1 LIKSTISFFRK
12 LQAKKIFS
20 FKLFLSSLPNKVKKG
35 LSMEVYKEVWANCL
49 QVIKD
54 NVTKRAYDTWFAP
67 IVPSRLVENVLTIE
81 VPTSFFYEY
90 LEEHYIDLLRKTLRK
105 ELGNKAKLEYS
116 VKVVNGA
123 PTLKYPA
130 QDRPDLK
137 NKSIPYPYPGTQDEP
152 KIVNPF
158 TIPGLKKLEIN
169 PQLNSNYSFDN
180 FVEGECNS
188 LARSAGLTIAKNPG
202 KTAFNPMF
210 IYGNSGLGKTHLS
223 QAIGIEIK
231 EKYPDKIVIYVD
243 ARRFESQYID
253 AAVIKNKV
261 NDFLYFYQMMDVL
274 IIDDVHE
281 FAGKTKTQNAFFH
294 IFNHLHQMGKQ
305 LILTSDKPPVE
316 LQGMEQRL
324 LSRFKCGLFA
334 ELQTPDLATRIA
346 ILNKKIYNDGI
357 VISDEVIEYL
367 ASNITNNIRELEG
380 ALVSLLAQSTL
391 IKKEIT
397 IDLVSEMLDKLV
409 NTPRKEVSIDEI
421 KKTVCEFFELTHE
434 KLLSNTKKREIVQ
447 VRQIA
452 MYLSKNYT
460 KNSYTQIGEQIG
472 KKDHTTVLH
481 ACKTV
486 KNLMDTDKAFKKTM
500 QELEKKLIGY

>member
-1 LIKSTISFFRK
+1 METY
-12 LQAKKIFS
+12 KK
-20 FKLFLSSLPNKVKKG
+20 
-35 LSMEVYKEVWANCL
+35 VWANCL
-49 QVIKD
+49 QVIKE
-54 NVTKRAYDTWFAP
+54 NVNKDAYDTWFAP
-67 IVPSRLVENVLTIE
+67 IIPSRLIDNVLTIE

-90 LEEHYIDLLRKTLRK
+90 LEEHFIDLLRKTLRK
-105 ELGNKAKLEYS
+105 ELGNTAKLEYS
-116 VKVVNGA
+116 VKVVSGA
-123 PTLKYPA
+123 PTLTYPA
-130 QDRPDLK
+130 QNRPDLR
-137 NKSIPYPYPGTQDEP
+137 NRPILPYPGTQDEP
-152 KIVNPF
+152 KIMNPF
-158 TIPGLKKLEIN
+158 AIPGLKKLEID
-169 PQLNSNYSFDN
+169 PQLNPNYNFAN

-188 LARSAGLTIAKNPG
+188 LARSAGLTIVANPG

-210 IYGNSGLGKTHLS
+210 IYGDSGLGKTHLA

-231 EKYPDKIVIYVD
+231 EEHPDKIVIYVD
-243 ARRFESQYID
+243 ARKFESQYID
-253 AAVIKNKV
+253 AAINKNKV

-281 FAGKTKTQNAFFH
+281 FAGKTKTQNTFFH

-324 LSRFKCGLFA
+324 LSRFKCGLFT
-334 ELQTPDLATRIA
+334 ELKTPDLATRIS
-346 ILNKKIYNDGI
+346 ILRKKIYNDGI

-397 IDLVSEMLDKLV
+397 IELAAEMLDKLV
-409 NTPRKEVSIDEI
+409 NIAKKDISIDEI
-421 KKTVCEFFELTHE
+421 KKTVCEYFEMTID
-434 KLLSNTKKREIVQ
+434 KLLSMSRKREIVL

-460 KNSYTQIGEQIG
+460 KYSSAQIGDQIG
-472 KKDHTTVLH
+472 NKDHTTVLH

-486 KNLMDTDKAFKKTM
+486 QNLIDTDKSFKKTM
-500 QELEKKLIGY
+500 QDIEKKLLGY

>member
-1 LIKSTISFFRK
+1 
-12 LQAKKIFS
+12 
-20 FKLFLSSLPNKVKKG
+20 
-35 LSMEVYKEVWANCL
+35 MEAYRQIWANCL

-54 NVTKRAYDTWFAP
+54 NVDKGAYDTWFAP
-67 IVPSRLVENVLTIE
+67 IVPSRLIDNVLTIE
-81 VPTSFFYEY
+81 VPTSFFYEF

-105 ELGNKAKLEYS
+105 ELGNTAKLEYS

-123 PTLKYPA
+123 PALTYPA
-130 QDRPDLK
+130 QHKPDLK
-137 NKSIPYPYPGTQDEP
+137 NRSIPFPYPSTQDEP

-158 TIPGLKKLEIN
+158 AIPGLKKLEID
-169 PQLNSNYSFDN
+169 PQLNPNYNFNN

-188 LARSAGLTIAKNPG
+188 LARSAGLTIANNPG

-231 EKYPDKIVIYVD
+231 EKHPDKIVIYVD
-243 ARRFESQYID
+243 ARKFESQYVD
-253 AAVIKNKV
+253 AAVMKNNV

-324 LSRFKCGLFA
+324 LSRFKCGLFT
-334 ELQTPDLATRIA
+334 ELKTPDLATRIA

-357 VISDEVIEYL
+357 VFSDEVIEYL
-367 ASNITNNIRELEG
+367 ATNIKNNIRELEG
-380 ALVSLLAQSTL
+380 ALVSVLAQSTL

-409 NTPRKEVSIDEI
+409 ITTQKDISIDEI
-421 KKTVCEFFELTHE
+421 KKTVCDFFELPYD
-434 KLLSNTKKREIVQ
+434 KLLSKSRKREIVM

-452 MYLSKNYT
+452 MYLSKNHT
-460 KNSYTQIGEQIG
+460 KYSTAQIGDQIG
-472 KKDHTTVLH
+472 KKDHTTVIH
-481 ACKTV
+481 SCKSIQ
-486 KNLMDTDKAFKKTM
+486 NMIDTDKAFKKTM
-500 QELEKKLIGY
+500 QDLEKKLFVSNE

>member
-1 LIKSTISFFRK
+1 MEAYRK
-12 LQAKKIFS
+12 
-20 FKLFLSSLPNKVKKG
+20 
-35 LSMEVYKEVWANCL
+35 VWANCL

-54 NVTKRAYDTWFAP
+54 NVTKPAYDTWFAP
-67 IVPSRLVENVLTIE
+67 IIPSRLVDNVLTIE

-105 ELGNKAKLEYS
+105 ELGSAAKLEYS

-130 QDRPDLK
+130 QPELK
-137 NKSIPYPYPGTQDEP
+137 NRSIPYPNPVTQTEP

-158 TIPGLKKLEIN
+158 AIPGLKKMEIDS
-169 PQLNSNYSFDN
+169 QLNPNYNFDN

-210 IYGNSGLGKTHLS
+210 IYGNSGLGKTHLT

-231 EKYPDKIVIYVD
+231 EKHSDKIVIYVD
-243 ARRFESQYID
+243 ARKFESQYVD
-253 AAVIKNKV
+253 AVLKNKV

-281 FAGKTKTQNAFFH
+281 FAGKTGTQNTFFH

-305 LILTSDKPPVE
+305 LILTADKPPVE
-316 LQGMEQRL
+316 LQGIEQRL
-324 LSRFKCGLFA
+324 LSRFKCGLFT
-334 ELQTPDLATRIA
+334 ELKIPDLTTRIA
-346 ILNKKIYNDGI
+346 ILRKKIYNDGI

-367 ASNITNNIRELEG
+367 AANIKNNIRELEG

-397 IDLVSEMLDKLV
+397 IDLVAEMLDKLV
-409 NTPRKEVSIDEI
+409 NPVKRDITIDEI
-421 KKTVCEFFELTHE
+421 KKTVCDFFELTHE
-434 KLLSNTKKREIVQ
+434 KLLSKSRKREIVLN
-447 VRQIA
+447 RQIA

-460 KNSYTQIGEQIG
+460 KYSCTQIGEQIG
-472 KKDHTTVLH
+472 QKDHTTVLH

-486 KNLMDTDKAFKKTM
+486 QNLIDTDKSFKKTM
-500 QELEKKLIGY
+500 QTLEEKLFGFY

>member
-1 LIKSTISFFRK
+1 METYRK
-12 LQAKKIFS
+12 
-20 FKLFLSSLPNKVKKG
+20 
-35 LSMEVYKEVWANCL
+35 VWANCL
-49 QVIKD
+49 QVIRD

-67 IVPSRLVENVLTIE
+67 IVPSRLTDNVLTIE

-105 ELGNKAKLEYS
+105 ELGHTAKLEYS
-116 VKVVNGA
+116 VKIVNGA

-130 QDRPDLK
+130 QDKPELK
-137 NKSIPYPYPGTQDEP
+137 NKSIPYPYPSAQGEP

-158 TIPGLKKLEIN
+158 AIPGLKKLEID
-169 PQLNSNYSFDN
+169 PQLNPDYNFDN
-180 FVEGECNS
+180 FIEGECNS
-188 LARSAGLTIAKNPG
+188 LARSAGLTIAENPG

-231 EKYPDKIVIYVD
+231 EKHPDKIVIYVD
-243 ARRFESQYID
+243 ARKFESQYVD
-253 AAVIKNKV
+253 AAINKNKV

-281 FAGKTKTQNAFFH
+281 FAGKTGTQNTFFH
-294 IFNHLHQMGKQ
+294 VFNHLHQMGKQ
-305 LILTSDKPPVE
+305 LILTSDKPPAE

-334 ELQTPDLATRIA
+334 ELKAPDLATRIA

-357 VISDEVIEYL
+357 VVNDEVIEYL
-367 ASNITNNIRELEG
+367 AQNIKNNIRELQG

-397 IDLVSEMLDKLV
+397 IDLASEMLDKLV
-409 NTPRKEVSIDEI
+409 SYTKNLSIDEI
-421 KKTVCEFFELTHE
+421 KKTVSEYFEITVE
-434 KLLSNTKKREIVQ
+434 KLLSNTRKREVVQ
-447 VRQIA
+447 ARQIA

-460 KNSYTQIGEQIG
+460 KYSATQIGAQIG
-472 KKDHTTVLH
+472 GKDHTTVLH
-481 ACKTV
+481 ACKV
-486 KNLMDTDKAFKKTM
+486 VQDMMDTNKEFKKYM
-500 QELEKKLIGY
+500 QELETLLLES

>member
-1 LIKSTISFFRK
+1 MELY
-12 LQAKKIFS
+12 KK
-20 FKLFLSSLPNKVKKG
+20 
-35 LSMEVYKEVWANCL
+35 VWTNCL

-54 NVTKRAYDTWFAP
+54 NVTKRVYDTWFAP
-67 IVPSRLVENVLTIE
+67 IIPSRLVDNVLTIE

-105 ELGNKAKLEYS
+105 ELGSAAKLEYS
-116 VKVVNGA
+116 VKVVSDA

-130 QDRPDLK
+130 QDKPELK
-137 NKSIPYPYPGTQDEP
+137 NKSIPYPYPSSQGEP

-158 TIPGLKKLEIN
+158 AIPGLKKLEID
-169 PQLNSNYSFDN
+169 PQLNPDYNFDN
-180 FVEGECNS
+180 FVEGDCNR
-188 LARSAGLTIAKNPG
+188 LARSAGLSIAQNPG

-210 IYGNSGLGKTHLS
+210 IYGNSGLGKTHLA

-231 EKYPDKIVIYVD
+231 EKHPDKIVIYVD
-243 ARRFESQYID
+243 ARKFESQYVD
-253 AAVIKNKV
+253 AAINKNKV
-261 NDFLYFYQMMDVL
+261 NDFLYFYQLVDVL

-281 FAGKTKTQNAFFH
+281 FAGKTGTQNTFFH
-294 IFNHLHQMGKQ
+294 IFNHLHQVGKQ

-334 ELQTPDLATRIA
+334 ELKPPDLATRIA
-346 ILNKKIYNDGI
+346 ILNKKIYNDGL
-357 VISDEVIEYL
+357 VVKDEVVEYL
-367 ASNITNNIRELEG
+367 ALNIKNNIRELQG

-409 NTPRKEVSIDEI
+409 SATRNLSIDQI
-421 KKTVCEFFELTHE
+421 KKTVSEYSDMTVE
-434 KLLSNTKKREIVQ
+434 KLLSNTRKREIVQ
-447 VRQIA
+447 ARQIA

-460 KNSYTQIGEQIG
+460 KYSATQIGAQIG
-472 KKDHTTVLH
+472 GKDHTTVLH
-481 ACKTV
+481 ACKV
-486 KNLMDTDKAFKKTM
+486 VQDMMDTNKEFKKYV
-500 QELEKKLIGY
+500 QELETILLEN

>member
-1 LIKSTISFFRK
+1 ME
-12 LQAKKIFS
+12 AYKK
-20 FKLFLSSLPNKVKKG
+20 
-35 LSMEVYKEVWANCL
+35 VWANCL

-67 IVPSRLVENVLTIE
+67 IVPSRLIDNILTIE

-105 ELGNKAKLEYS
+105 ELGSSAKLEYS

-123 PTLKYPA
+123 PTVKYPA
-130 QDRPDLK
+130 QDKPDLI
-137 NKSIPYPYPGTQDEP
+137 NKSIPYPYPSKQDEP

-158 TIPGLKKLEIN
+158 AIPGLKKLEID
-169 PQLNSNYSFDN
+169 PQLNPNYSFDN

-188 LARSAGLTIAKNPG
+188 LARSAGLTIATNPG

-210 IYGNSGLGKTHLS
+210 IYGNSGLGKTHLA

-231 EKYPDKIVIYVD
+231 EKHHDKIVIYVD
-243 ARRFESQYID
+243 ARKFESQYVD
-253 AAVIKNKV
+253 AVLKNKT
-261 NDFLYFYQMMDVL
+261 NDFLYFYQIMDVL

-305 LILTSDKPPVE
+305 LILTSDKPPAE
-316 LQGMEQRL
+316 LQGVEQRL
-324 LSRFKCGLFA
+324 LSRFKCGLFT
-334 ELQTPDLATRIA
+334 ELKTPDLSTRIA

-357 VISDEVIEYL
+357 VMNEEVIEYL
-367 ASNITNNIRELEG
+367 AANITNNIRELEG

-397 IDLVSEMLDKLV
+397 IELVSEMLDKLV
-409 NTPRKEVSIDEI
+409 YTAKRDISIDEI
-421 KKTVCEFFELTHE
+421 KKTVCEFFELSHD
-434 KLLSNTKKREIVQ
+434 KLLSNTKKREVAQ
-447 VRQIA
+447 ARQIA
-452 MYLSKNYT
+452 MYLSKNHT
-460 KNSYTQIGEQIG
+460 KYSATQIGVQIG
-472 KKDHTTVLH
+472 GKDHTTVLY
-481 ACKTV
+481 ACKV
-486 KNLMDTDKAFKKTM
+486 IQNLIDTDKGFKKIM
-500 QELEKKLIGY
+500 QNLERKLRIE